1 MNSTEDRNRDGAGDG
16 RGLDPYKLHDD
27 VLRVM
32 SDTPRTD
39 AAALG
44 FARLLIDHEKSTTT
58 ELVDANF
65 ARQLERENWKLIEE
79 GAERIADIEAYKR
92 QLVTMQ
98 RIIERHEARE
108 AALDV
113 CAERK
118 P

>member
-44 FARLLIDHEKSTTT
+44 FARLMIDHEKYTTT

-65 ARQLERENWKLIEE
+65 ARQLERELR
-79 GAERIADIEAYKR
+79 G
-92 QLVTMQ
+92 VMGQ
-98 RIIERHEARE
+98 RAAAIRHG
-108 AALDV
+108 DV
-113 CAERK
+113 VSGETHVNQGTFGSEK
-118 P
+118 S

>member
-44 FARLLIDHEKSTTT
+44 FARLMIDHEKHTTT

-65 ARQLERENWKLIEE
+65 ARQLERELR
-79 GAERIADIEAYKR
+79 G
-92 QLVTMQ
+92 VMGQ
-98 RIIERHEARE
+98 RAAAIRHG
-108 AALDV
+108 DV
-113 CAERK
+113 VSGETQVNQGTFGSEK
-118 P
+118 S

>member
-1 MNSTEDRNRDGAGDG
+1 MNSTEVRNRDGAGDG

-44 FARLLIDHEKSTTT
+44 FARLMIDHEKYTTT

-65 ARQLERENWKLIEE
+65 ARQLERELRGVMGQRAAAIRH
-79 GAERIADIEAYKR
+79 GDVVSGEAHVN
-92 QLVTMQ
+92 QGTFGS
-98 RIIERHEARE
+98 E
-108 AALDV
+108 
-113 CAERK
+113 K